1 MLSWD
6 NEFSVGLRVFR
17 TWLLQSVLQEPVLD
31 MRERPA
37 ATPPASQLT
46 PAGDNIRKLIS
57 LWGDRRG
64 YYSFTS
70 EIRSI
75 QYPVRALYVHPPRPR
90 PDNISLVEKF
100 SNLFA
105 RKPQVSEQKETVW

>member
-1 MLSWD
+1 MNSLWL
-6 NEFSVGLRVFR
+6 ESVPDLATAVSPAGTGSRH
-17 TWLLQSVLQEPVLD
+17 E
-31 MRERPA
+31 REACSNTLPA
-37 ATPPASQLT
+37 QLT